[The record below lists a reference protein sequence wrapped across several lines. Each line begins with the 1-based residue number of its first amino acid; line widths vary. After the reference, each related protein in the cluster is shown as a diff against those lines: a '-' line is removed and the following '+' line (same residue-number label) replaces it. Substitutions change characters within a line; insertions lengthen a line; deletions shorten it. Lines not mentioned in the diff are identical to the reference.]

1 MEIFDKITL
10 EEKEFIK
17 SSISSSLHKKII
29 IKNKNPN
36 GKKKNSLKI
45 EKINYPNFN
54 VLKSTHTT
62 ISIFKSK
69 NHIILPNRK
78 RKKTEKK
85 IIKKNKEKKSNKRE
99 EKKYKK
105 YLSPKKDL
113 KNYNLEKNLKF
124 NFEKYENDLK
134 RENII
139 LSEREEIK
147 QNIFIKK
154 NNYYYTSK
162 INLSIILQK
171 IFFENYIIEDL
182 SDYLSICFKK
192 LKNYQFSF
200 FEVIFKETEI
210 FANQILDYLVLKISR
225 VFFFPEE
232 LVVDKNGKKKK
243 KIDLIFKPFSKNN
256 RNYIKTINIF
266 FSIYKKLN
274 QIYREINKLINF
286 YLKRNCYK
294 KFCQKRVQFYH
305 KIFVSII
312 YNNKIVHKFIFSIY
326 NFFKKNFFYQNQYK
340 EASQKV
346 FEIYENLEKIM
357 DETKHTDIKKKE
369 DILDTELK
377 IKNQEIL
384 IEQEKIELKEKKR
397 RVKMKKRKERRIKN
411 KRKKIEQKQNVENIL
426 KDFQLINELQEIIN
440 KVDKVYI
447 FSKNLKK
454 IVINFTKEE
463 RKLFQF

>member
-1 MEIFDKITL
+1 MRNLNKEYIENKITQSL
-10 EEKEFIK
+10 LLKKNEIK
-17 SSISSSLHKKII
+17 NEIQKKKKKI
-29 IKNKNPN
+29 
-36 GKKKNSLKI
+36 LKM

-69 NHIILPNRK
+69 NRIIIPNRT
-78 RKKTEKK
+78 KTEKIK
-85 IIKKNKEKKSNKRE
+85 IPKLQKKIKNQKYKRFTSP
-99 EKKYKK
+99 KK
-105 YLSPKKDL
+105 YLKKHKLEKDL
-113 KNYNLEKNLKF
+113 NFNYEKN
-124 NFEKYENDLK
+124 ENRLI

-139 LSEREEIK
+139 LTEREEIK

-154 NNYYYTSK
+154 NNYYYTGK

-171 IFFENYIIEDL
+171 IFFENYILEDIT
-182 SDYLSICFKK
+182 DYLSICFKK

-232 LVVDKNGKKKK
+232 FIKDKNGKIKK
-243 KIDLIFKPFSKNN
+243 KIDLVFKPFSQNN
-256 RNYIKTINIF
+256 RNYIKTINVF

-286 YLKRNCYK
+286 YLKRNCKK

-312 YNNKIVHKFIFSIY
+312 YNNRIVHKFIFSIY
-326 NFFKKNFFYQNQYK
+326 NFFKKNFFYQNQYR
-340 EASQKV
+340 EASLKV
-346 FEIYENLEKIM
+346 FEIYENLEKITE
-357 DETKHTDIKKKE
+357 ETRQTKIKKKE
-369 DILDTELK
+369 DILENELK
-377 IKNQEIL
+377 IKNREIL
-384 IEQEKIELKEKKR
+384 LEKEKMELREKR
-397 RVKMKKRKERRIKN
+397 RKLKLRKRKERKKKN
-411 KRKKIEQKQNVENIL
+411 RKKKLIEKKNVENIL
-426 KDFQLINELQEIIN
+426 KDFELINEFEDIIN
-440 KVDKVYI
+440 KIDRVYI
-447 FSKNLKK
+447 LSDNFQR

-463 RKLFQF
+463 RILYNF